1 MSSTGINEL
10 RVRVEKIITTALTC
24 LGSDEL
30 HAPVINNELR
40 VRVQVALNY
49 VCAYN
54 QVRVSA
60 V

>member
-30 HAPVINNELR
+30 R